1 MTKRVLTLNWHSGC
15 DPESMVVVSTPGI
28 STAAPNGVRAHDV
41 ALALAAN
48 GLGGS
53 RTQLRGLRVVN
64 TSEFLT
70 ETFI

>member
-1 MTKRVLTLNWHSGC
+1 
-15 DPESMVVVSTPGI
+15 MVVGTTPGI
-28 STAAPNGVRAHDV
+28 SAAARNAVRVRAHVV

-53 RTQLRGLRVVN
+53 CTQLGGFKVVN